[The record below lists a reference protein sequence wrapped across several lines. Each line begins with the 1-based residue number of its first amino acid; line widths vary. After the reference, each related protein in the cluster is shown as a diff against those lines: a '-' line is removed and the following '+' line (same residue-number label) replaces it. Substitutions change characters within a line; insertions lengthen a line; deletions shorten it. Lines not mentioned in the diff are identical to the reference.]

1 MTITTNH
8 GGRSPEHRPAG
19 ATAGDSASHSPAAGS
34 PVGASATGST
44 AGSTAGGRIAAL
56 ARAEIT
62 LLARNRTAVFVAL
75 LMPLAMTVALKSSL
89 DRVDLGPTGL
99 SVAGVALTGG
109 IGAALIQVVH
119 MNLVS
124 TYVARREER
133 VLKRLRTGE
142 IRDLE
147 ILGATALP
155 AALLLLAQSA
165 LIVAV
170 GGAVMGLGAP
180 KQPALLV
187 AGLLLGCV
195 LLAGLAALT
204 SAGTRTVQT
213 AQLTTLPFFL
223 ASGMGSG
230 LFVPLAVLPDRLAAC
245 CELLPLTGVMTL
257 VRAGWLGGES
267 AGALVGAAVSALV
280 WTGFAVFAGRRWFR
294 WDPRR

>member
-1 MTITTNH
+1 MSTTTTAD
-8 GGRSPEHRPAG
+8 GSTGR
-19 ATAGDSASHSPAAGS
+19 TAAG
-34 PVGASATGST
+34 VST
-44 AGSTAGGRIAAL
+44 TRTAAGRRLIAL

-89 DRVDLGPTGL
+89 DRVDLGPAGI
-99 SVAGVALTGG
+99 SVAGAALTGG
-109 IGAALIQVVH
+109 IGVALIQVVH

-124 TYVARREER
+124 TYVARREEL

-147 ILGATALP
+147 ILGGTALP

-170 GGAVMGLGAP
+170 GGAALGLGAP
-180 KQPALLV
+180 QRPALLV

-223 ASGMGSG
+223 VSGMGSG
-230 LFVPLAVLPDRLAAC
+230 LFVPLAVLPDRLAAS

-267 AGALVGAAVSALV
+267 GGALVRAAVAALA

>member
-1 MTITTNH
+1 MSITTTS
-8 GGRSPEHRPAG
+8 GISTTRT
-19 ATAGDSASHSPAAGS
+19 TAG
-34 PVGASATGST
+34 
-44 AGSTAGGRIAAL
+44 RRLIAL
-56 ARAEIT
+56 ARAEFA

-89 DRVDLGPTGL
+89 DRVDLGPAGM
-99 SVAGVALTGG
+99 SVAGAALTGG

-124 TYVARREER
+124 TYVARREEL

-147 ILGATALP
+147 ILGGTALP

-170 GGAVMGLGAP
+170 GGAALGLGAP
-180 KQPALLV
+180 ERPALLV

-223 ASGMGSG
+223 VSGMGSG
-230 LFVPLAVLPDRLAAC
+230 LFVPLAVFPDRLAAA

-257 VRAGWLGGES
+257 VRAGWLGGGS
-267 AGALVGAAVSALV
+267 GGALVRATVAALA